1 MRDYDNVY
9 IRQEI
14 RLHRKNCVAQERLE
28 ALIRRDGTLSSKQ
41 MERLSELQEKNATV
55 EGWLLLL
62 SEDEAYVIKRHLIDG
77 ITWPRVWAEYS
88 QKWKE
93 FGKCERTLM
102 RYQDHALKKI
112 QRFMNDQD
120 DNRTTK

>member
-1 MRDYDNVY
+1 MQNYDIAC

-14 RLHRKNCVAQERLE
+14 SSHKKNCVAQGRLE
-28 ALIRRDGTLSSKQ
+28 AQIRRNGDISPKQ
-41 MERLSELQEKNATV
+41 MEQLLQLRDKNATV
-55 EGWLLLL
+55 ESWLSLL
-62 SEDEAYVIKRHLIDG
+62 SEDEAYVIQRHLIDG

-88 QKWKE
+88 EKWKE

-120 DNRTTK
+120 DIRSII